1 MESRVSDRT
10 ETGENRGKQGDG
22 NKGTVLLSGKNG
34 QKDRPLIKVVKR
46 TVPLSTQGTSGSKIS
61 PLPFESVSSSDVVVS
76 CAGSVPS
83 LLDVSSSRE
92 GSSMLSSSV

>member
-1 MESRVSDRT
+1 MRHLWKVESVILETRGNRGT
-10 ETGENRGKQGDG
+10 ETRGRSFCTAK
-22 NKGTVLLSGKNG
+22 SG

-61 PLPFESVSSSDVVVS
+61 PLPFESVSSSDAVVS